1 MRCAT
6 KKRTLAQLRATHEAL
21 GEIPLLQRKEV
32 QGREETTKK
41 TSLWRSTMTTTFR
54 CRQTI
59 VIWASSSTRRPSELL
74 ATRAPPTNLLLQQPL
89 SLRELVARTELPV
102 PLKLQQKLVIAMLVP
117 QSSASWSMPH
127 LWAHPNQPLSSR
139 RVPPPWA
146 LSRRQ
151 EAVAAVLASSRRV
164 ERTTI
169 WKSENDQLTS
179 NLSIFAARHH
189 STRNN

>member
-6 KKRTLAQLRATHEAL
+6 KRRTLAQLRVTQEAPP
-21 GEIPLLQRKEV
+21 EETPLLQHKEV
-32 QGREETTKK
+32 TGREETTKK

-54 CRQTI
+54 CSQTI
-59 VIWASSSTRRPSELL
+59 VIWASSSTRRPSELF

-89 SLRELVARTELPV
+89 SQKELEARTELLV
-102 PLKLQQKLVIAMLVP
+102 PLKQKLLIAALVP
-117 QSSASWSMPH
+117 QSSDSWSMPH

-164 ERTTI
+164 ERTTT
-169 WKSENDQLTS
+169 WKSENNQLTS
-179 NLSIFAARHH
+179 NLSIFAVRHH